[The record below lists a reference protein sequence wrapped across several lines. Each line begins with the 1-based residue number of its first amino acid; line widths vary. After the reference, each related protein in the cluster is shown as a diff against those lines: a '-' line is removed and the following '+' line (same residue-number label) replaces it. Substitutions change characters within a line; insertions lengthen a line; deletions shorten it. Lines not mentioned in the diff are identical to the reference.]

1 MSGKRVLCPRRRP
14 APRAGQERRDAG
26 LRELSAA
33 QQACPV
39 PFRQPR
45 RPVSSP
51 GFPSLPLEP
60 GGVRG
65 PSLPGCRLAAVRY
78 PLPGALSCLQQ
89 GGVGMG
95 GGGGISLIAWERGP
109 REPLTCAPYS
119 APQRVFKCPLGTIQ
133 HGIISAMLVFSF
145 TFRMPSFLSI

>member
-1 MSGKRVLCPRRRP
+1 MSGKKVLCPRRRP

-33 QQACPV
+33 QQGCPV
-39 PFRQPR
+39 PFGQPR

-65 PSLPGCRLAAVRY
+65 PSLPGCRLAAVWLSPSRR
-78 PLPGALSCLQQ
+78 LPELPSAGW

-119 APQRVFKCPLGTIQ
+119 APSG
-133 HGIISAMLVFSF
+133 FS
-145 TFRMPSFLSI
+145 SVH